1 MVRSRR
7 PVRDARKRVLRDAED
22 ILTSKGS
29 DHSMDS
35 LIRIGVVWSGVLDLE
50 DPLPPTTVAAMLAA
64 RDLVY
69 ATSTVDSEEHWI
81 GAAAHAALGAY
92 SEASFDDAEDSDGVK
107 GVEGDSTSSDGSL
120 TIGFTS
126 PNR

>member
-7 PVRDARKRVLRDAED
+7 PVKDVRKRVLRDAED
-22 ILTSKGS
+22 LLTSKGS
-29 DHSMDS
+29 DHDMDN
-35 LIRIGVVWSGVLDLE
+35 LIRIGVVWGGMLDLE
-50 DPLPPTTVAAMLAA
+50 DPLPATTVAAMLSA

-92 SEASFDDAEDSDGVK
+92 SEASFADSTDVKGVE
-107 GVEGDSTSSDGSL
+107 GVEGDSTSSDAPL

-126 PNR
+126 

>member
-7 PVRDARKRVLRDAED
+7 SVRDTRKRVLRDAED
-22 ILTSKGS
+22 LLTSKGS
-29 DHSMDS
+29 DHSMDN
-35 LIRIGVVWSGVLDLE
+35 LIRIGVVWGGMLDLE
-50 DPLPPTTVAAMLAA
+50 DPLPPTTVAAMLSA

-92 SEASFDDAEDSDGVK
+92 SEASLDDSDDADGVL
-107 GVEGDSTSSDGSL
+107 GVEGDSTSSDGSP

-126 PNR
+126 